1 MALNKK
7 TISIIILTFLFFF
20 AWQQK
25 QFLILLLSI
34 IFTNLF
40 LLFIS
45 NKNYIKNIFLS
56 TLSIFFVFFII
67 ECFLTYKQNNTTH
80 FIKHPTDH
88 SNKIKIK
95 SQPKNNLIKKEIS
108 KKKNEKSYFNYV
120 GQKYFTKSKYGYL
133 ANPGNY
139 FSIKS
144 ASDGEI
150 IYDVKYIIN
159 NEGFR
164 LTPQKYE
171 LNKDTTIINFYGGSF
186 TFGEGVNQDETIP
199 AYFSNYSNDR
209 IFVNNYGF
217 HGWGPNSALMLLK
230 DNIEKQKN
238 YKTVNILLTFESHAV
253 RSSCKPQFSKFSPM
267 YEINKSFNKNNSY
280 VKYIGK
286 CRNSFIPDFFFKI
299 LRKSRVIN
307 FLDGKLSK
315 SSFTEI
321 KDLELYYAIIK
332 EFIRVSTNN
341 NSLTVIGI
349 LPENFYD
356 KKWSNKII
364 DNMIKVKKNSLV
376 KIIDIR
382 LYDESNSFL
391 DEKYF
396 HHIEDMHPSAI
407 ANYERAKILLNEI
420 NF

>member
-1 MALNKK
+1 
-7 TISIIILTFLFFF
+7 
-20 AWQQK
+20 
-25 QFLILLLSI
+25 
-34 IFTNLF
+34 
-40 LLFIS
+40 
-45 NKNYIKNIFLS
+45 
-56 TLSIFFVFFII
+56 
-67 ECFLTYKQNNTTH
+67 
-80 FIKHPTDH
+80 
-88 SNKIKIK
+88 
-95 SQPKNNLIKKEIS
+95 
-108 KKKNEKSYFNYV
+108 
-120 GQKYFTKSKYGYL
+120 
-133 ANPGNY
+133 
-139 FSIKS
+139 
-144 ASDGEI
+144 
-150 IYDVKYIIN
+150 
-159 NEGFR
+159 
-164 LTPQKYE
+164 
-171 LNKDTTIINFYGGSF
+171 
-186 TFGEGVNQDETIP
+186 
-199 AYFSNYSNDR
+199 
-209 IFVNNYGF
+209 
-217 HGWGPNSALMLLK
+217 MLLK

-286 CRNSFIPDFFFKI
+286 CRNSFIPDFFLKI

-315 SSFTEI
+315 SGFTEI